1 MSFLY
6 SDTAAEVAAQTVK
19 KLPPVANI
27 SGIAAQYE
35 LGAAENEAYS
45 AITSSVFAP
54 RFVIKAADNET
65 LSDEFCSLAVSVFKG
80 DVAPDEFAAKMV
92 EYIEEY

>member
-1 MSFLY
+1 M
-6 SDTAAEVAAQTVK
+6 K

-65 LSDEFCSLAVSVFKG
+65 LSDEFCSLVVSVFKG